1 MPSNNPDQFDD
12 VHPEI
17 AVRCSCDICM
27 ETYDS
32 KVNIPRVV
40 KCGHSACQKCI
51 KKMID
56 KNKNYKCPFCAMVT
70 SVPSVE
76 ALPINRSLIDIVD
89 YVRKEGQKSSREET
103 EFLRPSNVLWRDKSP
118 EGDGSVQNARMR
130 SVPQKH
136 MSIVCN
142 RASSEARCRQ
152 IGESRSRVACAS
164 GEISHFTSNT
174 RMNDLI
180 DRTEQIHTEQEAAEL
195 QKIARDSIKFYSEAM
210 ARWKS
215 SLGKITAEMETVFI
229 HELFGSEEEEIS
241 GKSKITDK
249 NIAGLQ
255 RKLRNML
262 KD

>member
-1 MPSNNPDQFDD
+1 MNNTQKNTGHFVIRSLKLHQNRESKPEKPLSTKEREENEEKRKDDQFDD

-103 EFLRPSNVLWRDKSP
+103 EFLRPSNTRVLKEMAVCKTQGCDQFRKNICLSCAI
-118 EGDGSVQNARMR
+118 EHH
-130 SVPQKH
+130 QKH
-136 MSIVCN
+136 DVV
-142 RASSEARCRQ
+142 RLEKVEAEA
-152 IGESRSRVACAS
+152 IACAS
-164 GEISHFTSNT
+164 GEIS
-174 RMNDLI
+174 
-180 DRTEQIHTEQEAAEL
+180 EAAEL

-215 SLGKITAEMETVFI
+215 SLGKITAEME
-229 HELFGSEEEEIS
+229 
-241 GKSKITDK
+241 